1 MSRSCEKL
9 GCNEPGE
16 VAFGIDR
23 IACIVWLENYDP
35 DDARHLNVLCA
46 THAARLTL
54 PRGWSFDDRRER
66 VPRLFVAPKPAAST
80 SARTPA
86 KGRDATAATR
96 GTTASRRT
104 TSARRTTKKTAPA
117 AGKSGNKTGAVP
129 RRTARD
135 TSKPVK
141 RMDGP
146 GLFDPTLPMNSPH
159 LPPLPGDAT
168 ATNGVPRTASA
179 DTQPVHQPA
188 YQPKFDR
195 TSDVG
200 GALNATGRLLRRAFS
215 SQTKP
220 IERPQVA
227 SETDSLPQGD
237 HIDDFH
243 QGDHVE

>member
-1 MSRSCEKL
+1 MSRSCWKL
-9 GCNEPGE
+9 GCNGPGE
-16 VAFGIDR
+16 EAFGIDR

-66 VPRLFVAPKPAAST
+66 VPRLFVTPKTAASKPVAAKPAARPGGRKSG
-80 SARTPA
+80 TPT
-86 KGRDATAATR
+86 DATTSTR
-96 GTTASRRT
+96 R
-104 TSARRTTKKTAPA
+104 AR
-117 AGKSGNKTGAVP
+117 GKSGNATSSIP

-146 GLFDPTLPMNSPH
+146 GLFDPTLPMNSPQ
-159 LPPLPGDAT
+159 LQPLPGDAT
-168 ATNGVPRTASA
+168 ATSGTPRTASA
-179 DTQPVHQPA
+179 DTQATLLPVEQPA

-227 SETDSLPQGD
+227 SDTDSLPQGD